1 MKKIILNIFLLA
13 FLIIFLLSAYKIGKY
28 FFEEN
33 KNSSINNELI
43 EKAVSKVPSHV
54 EENSE
59 VVEDNNLLPISIDFD
74 YLKKRNRDIV
84 GWIYSED
91 TPINY
96 PVLQSKDND
105 YYLHRLVDGTY
116 NPSGSIFMD
125 YKNKSD
131 LSDTITTIYGH
142 NMRSS
147 SMFGTFEKYKDQNY
161 YEDHKI
167 MYYFTEKT
175 EYTIE
180 LFSHITVSS
189 DSYIYNLKKMDQKEL
204 DRLIKKSN
212 FKSDVTVTEDDKI
225 IMLSTCSY
233 EYEQARYILLGVLR
247 EIVY

>member
-1 MKKIILNIFLLA
+1 
-13 FLIIFLLSAYKIGKY
+13 
-28 FFEEN
+28 
-33 KNSSINNELI
+33 
-43 EKAVSKVPSHV
+43 
-54 EENSE
+54 
-59 VVEDNNLLPISIDFD
+59 
-74 YLKKRNRDIV
+74 
-84 GWIYSED
+84 
-91 TPINY
+91 
-96 PVLQSKDND
+96 
-105 YYLHRLVDGTY
+105 
-116 NPSGSIFMD
+116 MD